1 MASWLSENATSII
14 SASSALIGV
23 GITGLINF
31 FVSKANARTAKE
43 ARDSQNEL
51 ERWKTKRE
59 FYINKAEELFTLFD
73 KWHEAVYQ
81 LYLLTVCRTTRTK
94 TAEQVNAE
102 WNTYV
107 DKSIQPRIHALLT
120 LYYPELAPAF
130 REMTDINSEIMTNYA
145 RCVSNNLNP
154 SEYNISSLKHMEI
167 IRQGSLA
174 FKENLAKKTQQHL

>member
-43 ARDSQNEL
+43 ARESQNQL
-51 ERWKTKRE
+51 EKWKTNRE

-73 KWHEAVYQ
+73 RWHEAVYQ
-81 LYLLTVCRTTRTK
+81 LYLLTVCRTTGTK
-94 TAEQVNAE
+94 TAEQVNDE
-102 WNTYV
+102 WNTYA
-107 DKSIQPRIHALLT
+107 DKSMQPRNHALLT

-130 REMTDINSEIMTNYA
+130 KEMTDINSEIMTNYA
-145 RCVSNNLNP
+145 MCVSDNLSP
-154 SEYNISSLKHMEI
+154 GEYNISSLKHMEI

-174 FKENLAKKTQQHL
+174 FKEKLAKQTQMHL